1 MKAVSLLFVLSAIYG
16 CSGKPYAIEPNV
28 KADSSLTNRL
38 YVVNHG
44 WHVGLVIPAEEL
56 NPLIPSLKERF
67 GDAEYYEL
75 GWGDE
80 GFYQAREVTIGVTL
94 RAIIWSRGTVM
105 HVVALPVSPTE
116 YFPGPGVAD
125 TCLTAEGA
133 ESLTRYLFNSFARD
147 AGGNLVESK
156 RGIYGDSQFYK
167 GQGRY
172 HLLNTSNRWAAK
184 ALKSAGM
191 EISPTFKLT
200 ADSVMTFVKANRNAC
215 IGLSKRWQVPGTEAA
230 NHPK

>member
-1 MKAVSLLFVLSAIYG
+1 MKAASLLFVLFAIYG

-28 KADSSLTNRL
+28 EADSSLTNRL
-38 YVVNHG
+38 YVVGHG
-44 WHVGLVIPAEEL
+44 WHVGLIIAAEEL
-56 NPLIPSLKERF
+56 NPLIPDLKERF
-67 GDAEYYEL
+67 AGAEYYEL

-94 RAIIWSRGTVM
+94 RAIVWSRGTVM
-105 HVVALPVSPTE
+105 HVVALPVSPAE
-116 YFPGPGVAD
+116 YFSGRGVAD

-133 ESLTRYLFNSFARD
+133 ESLKRYLSNSFARD

-172 HLLNTSNRWAAK
+172 HLLNTSNKWAAK

-200 ADSVMTFVKANRNAC
+200 ADSVMAFLEENRKVC
-215 IGLSKRWQVPGTEAA
+215 TPGSR
-230 NHPK
+230 K